1 MTLFLINLLLALLW
15 ASLNLF
21 RPVDLVG
28 GFIIGYALIW
38 ISRRW
43 LGYDAV
49 RYVTRMPKTI
59 MFIIFYI
66 GELISSTLDVVRA
79 LLRDQSTLRP
89 GIIAFPLEANT
100 ILEILLLNNLLIF
113 TPGTL
118 AVDFSA
124 DRTVMYIHIIDVP
137 DPDAMRLKIKDG
149 LERRLLEV
157 LR

>member
-1 MTLFLINLLLALLW
+1 MILFLINLLLALLW

-21 RPVDLVG
+21 RPIDLVG
-28 GFIIGYALIW
+28 GLILGYALIW
-38 ISRRW
+38 ISRHW
-43 LGYDAV
+43 LGYEAA

-59 MFIIFYI
+59 MFIIYYI

-89 GIIAFPLEANT
+89 GIIAFPLEART
-100 ILEILLLNNLLIF
+100 ILEIMLLNNLLIF

-118 AVDFSA
+118 AVDYSP

-137 DPDAMRLKIKDG
+137 DPDAMRQKIKDG